1 MSDPISPEQAPTTDE
16 TAIRVND
23 VRFRVPDKEILKGVT
38 FEVKRGEIL
47 SVMGMS
53 GCGKTTLLH
62 CLGAL
67 TLPTSGEIF
76 IGDDQIVGMPERELN
91 KVRESM
97 GMVFQY
103 AALFDS
109 LTVFENVAFGLRRRK
124 KLKEPEIKR
133 IVSEKLALAAVPGT
147 ERLFPAE
154 LSGGMAK
161 RVGLARAL
169 AMEPSIL
176 LYDEPTS
183 GLDPVVA
190 SVIDEQIISM
200 RDQLGVTSV
209 VVSHN
214 MQSVFRMSDHIV
226 MLHEGY
232 MKAYGTPDE
241 IRNSPDPIVQQFVE
255 GRTSG
260 PIELAN
266 R

>member
-1 MSDPISPEQAPTTDE
+1 MTDE
-16 TAIRVND
+16 TAQPSDQIAIRLDD
-23 VRFRVPDKEILKGVT
+23 VKFSVSGKDILKGVS
-38 FEVKRGEIL
+38 FSVDKGEIV

-62 CLGAL
+62 CLGGL
-67 TLPTSGEIF
+67 THPTSGQIY
-76 IGDDQIVGMPERELN
+76 IGDNAIVGMPERELN

-109 LTVFENVAFGLRRRK
+109 LTVFENVAFGLRRRR
-124 KLKEPEIKR
+124 KLSEADITR
-133 IVSEKLALAAVPGT
+133 IVKEKLALAAVPGT
-147 ERLFPAE
+147 ERLHPSE

-169 AMEPSIL
+169 ALEPTIL
-176 LYDEPTS
+176 MYDEPTS

-214 MQSVFRMSDHIV
+214 VSSVFRMSDHIA
-226 MLHEGY
+226 MLHEGHLW
-232 MKAYGTPDE
+232 AFGTPDE
-241 IRNSPDPIVQQFVE
+241 IRNSPDPVVQQFIE

-260 PIELAN
+260 PIEVAT